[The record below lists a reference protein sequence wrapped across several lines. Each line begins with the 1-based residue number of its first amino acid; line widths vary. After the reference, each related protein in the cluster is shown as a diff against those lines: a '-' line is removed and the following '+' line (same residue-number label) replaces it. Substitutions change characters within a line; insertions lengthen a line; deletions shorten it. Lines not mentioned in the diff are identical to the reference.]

1 MYSIIYTAG
10 MVLVWLIN
18 LFNGTGLGAVYKTTE
33 LAMMIAMVIAIACV
47 AFKMAKDGDI
57 LVQPRFFYT
66 IVPLTLV
73 FGGIS
78 ILKGYGITG
87 FESLWPFLIV
97 YILSL
102 TRPNI
107 TALRMTAIAYGAMGM
122 IVLYVFNYMD
132 TLKGWNPNTIAM
144 IGLFSFLVFTIPFY
158 GMSGWRSFVLLPLV
172 GTAYVILLW
181 PTESRSCIIAII
193 ATLAVVLR
201 MIPVRGIFRTSTGMW
216 VLMFVPLIIAI
227 FISLFSIFGD
237 ISGLTQWSYETFNK
251 PLFNGRDQI
260 WINGFL
266 QVFQR
271 PLFGSG
277 NNNAGYWHNSAVAC
291 LVAYGVVGYYF
302 WVRILYQILKEGVP
316 YMDDVA
322 VIGSMAAFG
331 IIYCHQSVELG
342 FFAVN
347 PSLLPYVILGILLG
361 RVNYVKERSLR

>member
-18 LFNGTGLGAVYKTTE
+18 LFNGTGLGAVSKTTE

-260 WINGFL
+260 WINGFM
-266 QVFQR
+266 QIFQR

>member
-216 VLMFVPLIIAI
+216 VLMFVPLISAV

-302 WVRILYQILKEGVP
+302 WVRIPYQILKEGVP

-361 RVNYVKERSLR
+361 RVNYVKERSSR

>member
-216 VLMFVPLIIAI
+216 VLMFVPLISAV

-260 WINGFL
+260 WINGFM
-266 QVFQR
+266 QIFQR

-291 LVAYGVVGYYF
+291 LVSYGVVGFYF
-302 WVRILYQILKEGVP
+302 WIRMLYQILREGVP
-316 YMDDVA
+316 YMDDV
-322 VIGSMAAFG
+322 VIIGSMAAFG

-342 FFAVN
+342 IFAVN

>member
-1 MYSIIYTAG
+1 MYSILYTMG
-10 MVLVWLIN
+10 MVLLWVIN
-18 LFNGTGLGAVYKTTE
+18 LFNGTGLGAAYKTTE
-33 LAMMIAMVIAIACV
+33 LAMLMAVVIAIVCV
-47 AFKMAKDGDI
+47 AFRLAKDGDI
-57 LVQPRFFYT
+57 LVQPRYFYV
-66 IVPLTLV
+66 IIPLVLV
-73 FGGIS
+73 FAGNA
-78 ILKGYGITG
+78 ILKGYGLTG
-87 FESLWPFLIV
+87 LESLWPFLVV
-97 YILSL
+97 YILSF
-102 TRPNI
+102 TRPNV
-107 TALRMTAIAYGAMGM
+107 TALRMTAVAYAAMGLV
-122 IVLYVFNYMD
+122 VLYVYSYTD
-132 TLKGWNPNTIAM
+132 ILKGWNVNMIAM

-260 WINGFL
+260 WINGFM
-266 QVFQR
+266 QIFQR

>member
-107 TALRMTAIAYGAMGM
+107 IALRMTAIAYGAMGM

-266 QVFQR
+266 QIFQR

-331 IIYCHQSVELG
+331 IVYCHQSVELG

-361 RVNYVKERSLR
+361 RINYIKDRSLR